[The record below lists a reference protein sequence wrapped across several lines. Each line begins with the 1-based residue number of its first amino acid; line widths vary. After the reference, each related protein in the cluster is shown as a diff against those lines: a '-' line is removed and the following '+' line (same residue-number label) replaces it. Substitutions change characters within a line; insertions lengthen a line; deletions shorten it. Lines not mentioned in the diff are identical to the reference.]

1 MVTSAEA
8 EATPTIT
15 IGISPP
21 TIYMTSK
28 FDPTELL
35 LTSVQLKRTGCL
47 ELSQSSVSWRVYLH
61 QGQLQYVD
69 CSVESLAQLKY
80 YLMRQGCKKA
90 AMALNE
96 TRYPVEKNLGAVE
109 QSLYEQAILWLVAQ
123 KYIDNAQFIKLIGEI
138 TQDVLESCLWLTEGI
153 SHWHEAKLMPDW
165 IENLDKDT
173 QVFDVISLVDLL
185 QQKLRKWQNCA
196 SQLVSPHQRP
206 YFLNH
211 RDISHDSSVGVLSE
225 KVLTEL
231 AQVMRTGLSF
241 RQLSHFI
248 KQDELQVAQVLS
260 PYIQKGIIHLRQP
273 QSPLDLLPEIPKLS
287 HSKERINLDLASNSG
302 KVHKIVCVDDSP
314 IILQEMK
321 RFLTEDRFELTAID
335 DPIQASS
342 AIFRLEPDL
351 ILLDITMPKINGYT
365 LCSLLRNSVACKT
378 TPIIMVTGN
387 TGLIDKARAKLAG
400 ANDYL
405 TKPFTRSGLMA
416 IVDKYLK

>member
-1 MVTSAEA
+1 
-8 EATPTIT
+8 
-15 IGISPP
+15 
-21 TIYMTSK
+21 MTSK
-28 FDPTELL
+28 FDPTALL
-35 LTSVQLKRTGCL
+35 LTSVQLKHTGCL
-47 ELSQSSVSWRVYLH
+47 ELSRSSVSWRIYLH
-61 QGQLQYVD
+61 QGQLNYVD

-80 YLMRQGCKKA
+80 YLMRQGCKNA

-96 TRYPVEKNLGAVE
+96 TRYPVEKNIGAE

-123 KYIDNAQFIKLIGEI
+123 NYIDNAQCVKLIGEI

-153 SHWHEAKLMPDW
+153 SHWHEAKLLPDW
-165 IENLDKDT
+165 IENLDGDILS
-173 QVFDVISLVDLL
+173 FDVVSLVNLL
-185 QQKLRKWQNCA
+185 EQKLQKWQNCA
-196 SQLVSPHQRP
+196 PQLVSPHQRP

-225 KVLTEL
+225 KALTEL

-260 PYIQKGIIHLRQP
+260 PYIQKGIIHLRNP
-273 QSPLDLLPEIPKLS
+273 QSPLDLLPDLPK
-287 HSKERINLDLASNSG
+287 NSRDNVRKKSDRVNNVD
-302 KVHKIVCVDDSP
+302 KVYKIVCVDDSR
-314 IILQEMK
+314 IILQEIK
-321 RFLTEDRFELTAID
+321 RFLTEDRFEITAID

-365 LCSLLRNSVACKT
+365 LCGLLRNSAACKT

-405 TKPFTRSGLMA
+405 TKPFTRAGLMA
-416 IVDKYLK
+416 VVDKYLK